1 MSDTPLLT
9 VPAEGWRENALCQGK
24 THLFFGPPGERPSR
38 RRRRE
43 QMAASYCAVCP
54 VAGECRVEARLNNE
68 CGFWGGE
75 SEEERARAGYPPRSI
90 ERRSVA
96 AAAREGEAE
105 RAAG

>member
-1 MSDTPLLT
+1 MSDTPLLS
-9 VPAEGWRENALCQGK
+9 VPAEDWKDDVVCRGK

-43 QMAASYCAVCP
+43 EIAASYCAVCP
-54 VAGECRVEARLNNE
+54 VVDECRGDARVHHE

-96 AAAREGEAE
+96 AAARAGEAE
-105 RAAG
+105 RATG

>member
-1 MSDTPLLT
+1 MTVTTPDDAA
-9 VPAEGWRENALCQGK
+9 PEDWRDLALCRGK

-43 QMAASYCAVCP
+43 QMASCYCAVCP
-54 VAGECRVEARLNNE
+54 VVDECREAARVNHE

-75 SEEERARAGYPPRSI
+75 SEEQRAAAGFPPRSI

-96 AAAREGEAE
+96 AAAREGERR

>member
-1 MSDTPLLT
+1 MSQTPHDDV
-9 VPAEGWRENALCQGK
+9 VPGAWRDLALCRGK

-43 QMAASYCAVCP
+43 QTAACYCAVCP
-54 VAGECRVEARLNNE
+54 VVEECREAARLHNE

-75 SEEERARAGYPPRSI
+75 SEEQRAAAGFPPRSI

-96 AAAREGEAE
+96 AAAREGERR
-105 RAAG
+105 RAVG